1 MTRVLIADDHEILR
15 RGLRQILADE
25 FKSLKVGEATDA
37 KTVLEAARQQPWD
50 IILLDINMPGRSGLE
65 VLEDLMRLYPKLPVL
80 MLSGFPEEDY
90 ALRSF
95 KLGASGYLT
104 KQSAADELIVAVRK
118 ALAGGK
124 YVTAALAEKL
134 ASSLAGDAP
143 AAPHETLSNR
153 ELQVLRLIAAG
164 KSIKEI
170 GAELSLSEK
179 TVGTYRARLAE
190 KMGLGTNVDL
200 TRYALQHHLVD

>member
-90 ALRSF
+90 ALRAF